1 MIGCEMAT
9 TQVSAGDSPPA
20 KGGKKK
26 LLLLVAVGG
35 LLLLGGAAGA
45 YFLGFFGQ
53 AAAASTAKDEAAAK
67 PAAGHGESASGEHPA
82 AGEGAAPADQPLFV
96 DLPDVVVNLQAEGHR
111 LHFLKLK
118 LVLEVADKPAADR
131 IDQLKPRVLDSF
143 QSYLRALSVDEV
155 SGARGL
161 QTIKEEMTARLNLAL
176 APAQVHD
183 VLVKEM
189 LVQ

>member
-1 MIGCEMAT
+1 MAT
-9 TQVSAGDSPPA
+9 TQVAAGDSPPA

-35 LLLLGGAAGA
+35 LLLLGGTAGA
-45 YFLGFFGQ
+45 YFLGFFGHAS
-53 AAAASTAKDEAAAK
+53 AATAAKDAAVE
-67 PAAGHGESASGEHPA
+67 PASGHGESATGGHTAGGEA
-82 AGEGAAPADQPLFV
+82 AAPTDQPLFV
-96 DLPDVVVNLQAEGHR
+96 ELPDVVVNLQAEGRR

-118 LVLEVADKPAADR
+118 LVLEVADKPAADKVE
-131 IDQLKPRVLDSF
+131 QLKPRVLDSF

-155 SGARGL
+155 SGAVGL